1 MTKLSLD
8 IRRLSAAY
16 RDGITTPKEIAAEVL
31 RRIESA
37 GDDHVW
43 ISRAADAAVIRQADM
58 LMQQTAHSSLPALYG
73 IPFAV
78 KDNIDV
84 AGSPTTLAC
93 PDFSYVASKSAT
105 VVERLV
111 AAGGIF
117 IGKTNLDQFATGLVG
132 VRSPYGIPRNPFNP
146 RMVPGGSSSGS
157 AVAVASGL
165 VSFAVATDTAGSGR
179 VPAAFNNVVGYKPTR
194 GLFSING
201 LVPACRSVDCI
212 SIMTLTVTDALRVA
226 EVVMGFDPIDPYSR
240 HPPGGFAL
248 NCGAP
253 PAAFRF
259 GVPEAAQR
267 EFFGD
272 AEAEKH
278 FDAAIDRVVAL
289 GGRPIS
295 IDYRPWAEA
304 GSLLYG
310 LWVAERATDLG
321 EFIDAHP
328 DTVDPVVRD
337 IILGGKRLRAT
348 DLFRG
353 QHRLAELMREID
365 SVWRDIDF
373 LLVPT
378 TGTAYSIEEV
388 LAKPVVRNTNLG
400 YYTNFTNLLDMAGI
414 AVPNGFTRN
423 GFPIGVSLIGPAWHD
438 ARLFT
443 YAYALER
450 AVDIPLGATGISHP
464 DHSFRTVASMRG
476 AKWSDRESL
485 D

>member
-8 IRRLSAAY
+8 IRRLAAAY
-16 RDGITTPKEIAAEVL
+16 RDGVTNPKEIAADVL
-31 RRIESA
+31 RRIEGA

-43 ISRAADAAVIRQADM
+43 ISRPAASAV
-58 LMQQTAHSSLPALYG
+58 MQQAETLTQQVAHSSLLALYG

-105 VVERLV
+105 VVERLI

-179 VPAAFNNVVGYKPTR
+179 VPAAFNNIVGYKPTR
-194 GLFSING
+194 GLFSMNG
-201 LVPACRSVDCI
+201 LVPACRLADSI
-212 SIMTLTVTDALRVA
+212 SIMTLTVEDAVRVA
-226 EVVMGFDPIDPYSR
+226 DVMMGFDATDPYSR
-240 HPPGGFAL
+240 HPPRGFAL

-259 GVPEAAQR
+259 GVPETAQR

-272 AEAEKH
+272 AEAENH
-278 FDAAIDRVVAL
+278 FDSAIDRVVAL
-289 GGRPIS
+289 GGEPIS
-295 IDYRPWAEA
+295 IDYRPWAEV

-310 LWVAERATDLG
+310 LWVAERTADLG
-321 EFIDAHP
+321 EFIEAHP
-328 DTVDPVVRD
+328 DALDPVVRD
-337 IILGGKRLRAT
+337 IILGGKHLSAT

-353 QHRLAELMREID
+353 QHRLAELVREIE
-365 SVWRDIDF
+365 SVWANIDF
-373 LLVPT
+373 LLAPT

-388 LAKPVVRNTNLG
+388 LVDPVALNTNLG
-400 YYTNFTNLLDMAGI
+400 YYTNFTNLLDMAAI
-414 AVPNGFTRN
+414 AIPNGFTKDS
-423 GFPIGVSLIGPAWHD
+423 FPVGVSLIGPAWHD

-450 AVDIPLGATGISHP
+450 AVDIPLGATGIRP
-464 DHSFRTVASMRG
+464 PRR
-476 AKWSDRESL
+476 
-485 D
+485 